1 MSDKFLT
8 TQTVAG
14 AIPVQKREPFC
25 TIRHQSASVPIYAGE
40 IHGKT
45 RYTIA
50 FFMDGRRHRRMFTSL
65 DDAKSEAKIAAE
77 KIQRGLQT
85 TNDLRPAEREA
96 YLAAQ
101 RRLKG
106 FDMPLLAAVEE
117 YVKCRE
123 RLGSVPL
130 LAAVEEF
137 LRSSKGVTLGVPV
150 GQVCDELV
158 ACRKQ
163 DGVSDRYRLQL
174 SSTLNLFKAAFPGP
188 IMGVKSDQI
197 DRWLRDSKL
206 GPVTRNNRLTIIRL
220 LFNFAKQRNYLP
232 KSEETE
238 AEGVAKVKAGATE
251 AEVFEPA
258 EMQKLLLAAPA
269 RLIPLLAIGGFTGL
283 RAAELSRLDWKAV
296 NMERKMIE
304 LRAGQAKTASRRL
317 IPISD
322 NLAAWLE
329 LVERKGQVIPDID
342 LFRQATALARKLGVR
357 WPRNVLRHSFISYRV
372 AQVQDVNRVAL
383 EAGNSSKI
391 IFRHYRELVTEEAA
405 TEWFAIAPP
414 DGWTPP
420 ELPWDRR
427 KRVLDGA
434 TPCVDTDSEA

>member
-1 MSDKFLT
+1 MSDTFLT
-8 TQTVAG
+8 LQPVAADG
-14 AIPVQKREPFC
+14 PAQKGGPFC
-25 TIRHQSASVPIYAGE
+25 VIRHQSASVPIYASQT
-40 IHGKT
+40 HGKT

-50 FFMDGRRHRRMFTSL
+50 FFMDGRRQRRMFTSL
-65 DDAKSEAKIAAE
+65 DEAKHEAKLAAE

-85 TNDLRPAEREA
+85 SNDLRPAERES

-106 FDMPLLAAVEE
+106 LDIPLLAAVEE

-123 RLGSVPL
+123 RLGNVPL

-137 LRSSKGVTLGVPV
+137 LRATQGVTLGVTV
-150 GQVCDELV
+150 AQVCDELV
-158 ACRKQ
+158 ACRMQ

-174 SSTLNLFKAAFPGP
+174 NSTLNLFKAAFPGP
-188 IMGVKSDQI
+188 IMGVKSEQI

-206 GPVTRNNRLTIIRL
+206 APVTRNNRLTIVRL

-238 AEGVAKVKAGATE
+238 AEGVAKVKTGTSE
-251 AEVFEPA
+251 AEIFEPA
-258 EMQKLLLAAPA
+258 EMRQLLLSAPV

-296 NMERKMIE
+296 NMERRMIE
-304 LRAGQAKTASRRL
+304 LRASQAKTASRRL

-329 LVERKGQVIPDID
+329 RVERHGRVIPDMD
-342 LFRQATALARKLGVR
+342 LFRQATALARKLGIR

-372 AQVQDVNRVAL
+372 AQIQDVNRVAL
-383 EAGNSSKI
+383 EAGNSPKI

-405 TEWFAIAPP
+405 AEWFAITPP
-414 DGWTPP
+414 QGWTPP
-420 ELPWDRR
+420 TVPWDRR
-427 KRVLDGA
+427 NRRHPDPGVGNR
-434 TPCVDTDSEA
+434 